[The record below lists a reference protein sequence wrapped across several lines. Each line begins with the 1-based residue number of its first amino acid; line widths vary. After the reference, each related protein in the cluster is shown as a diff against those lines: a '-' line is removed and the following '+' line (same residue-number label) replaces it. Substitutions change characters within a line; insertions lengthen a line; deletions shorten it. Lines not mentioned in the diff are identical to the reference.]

1 MAEETATKLDLSV
14 DERALI
20 SECVNDVGASD
31 TVPPFPECPKSDAL
45 TQEALLLE
53 LSRIANPSTNTTP
66 KKSDQT
72 RMRVRLYEFS
82 LGLKEEEAKSLH
94 ANALKFKKDDP
105 EVHLNVLKHFYSK
118 VGSGFKL
125 AGDATDSEKRL
136 KSVFSEAEQLMD
148 IVVQFGRITD
158 GTDAKR
164 YAQTRAL
171 LNLGGNGESKT
182 PVAVRK
188 ENQKKLI
195 KEVHNVWFNSNGKRA
210 NRQTFS
216 GSIYY
221 GLWKKPVAKAK
232 TTLKSV
238 VTNLT
243 GSKSRAEKLKQY
255 SGYKQS
261 FTRCSK
267 HQKYY
272 ATKGTDKIHWTVSD
286 SKWYKCQN

>member
-195 KEVHNVWFNSNGKRA
+195 KEVHNVWFDSNGKRHK
-210 NRQTFS
+210 RLTFD
-216 GSIYY
+216 SIYY
-221 GLWKKPVAKAK
+221 GLRKKPIK
-232 TTLKSV
+232 TLKTAV
-238 VTNLT
+238 KHTVTQL
-243 GSKSRAEKLKQY
+243 RAKKLKQHTGY
-255 SGYKQS
+255 TAYNGKCTQHKKFYAKHKSFSQKHWSG
-261 FTRCSK
+261 
-267 HQKYY
+267 
-272 ATKGTDKIHWTVSD
+272 TKWE
-286 SKWYKCQN
+286 YCQANSTTK